1 MRLLASTPAGQAAGP
16 YPRRWWALLVLCL
29 SLLLDLMA
37 NSSLIVAAPSMT
49 SGLHLTGSDL
59 EWVIDAY
66 TIPYAA
72 LMLVLGAIG
81 DKYSRRGALIA
92 GLLVFGAGSAAGSLV
107 HSTAAVIAARAVMG
121 TGAAIIMPAT
131 LSLLVAIF
139 PRGERARAI
148 TAWTA
153 TSGLAVALGPLLAG
167 WLLESYSWHSVFLMN
182 VPVAAAAILAAL
194 AVVPPS
200 RAANYGRP
208 DIIGGLLSMVTVGA
222 LVYMIIEG
230 PHFGWGAAAITAA
243 AIAAAGLVAFV
254 AWELRFPN
262 PMLKLRMF
270 RDRGLAGA
278 TLAVLLFFLATFG
291 TVYYIP
297 QEFQFVMGYSPLATG
312 ARLLPLAAGVFAG
325 AAVTG
330 WLTRRLGLKV
340 VVPAGMALGTAAIFL
355 LTRVGDHTGYLGY
368 WPALALLG
376 VAIGLAASPA
386 TDRIMAA
393 FPEAELGVGGGVND
407 TAIEL
412 GAALGIAILGSV
424 LGAAYKN
431 TVSPLLAGHLPVVA
445 LHAATDSVGG
455 ALAVAKQAALSPAG
469 GPAQGQALIAA
480 AGHAFTH
487 AVAHTSIIGAVIVAT
502 GTVVVALVLPR
513 RSDDSAEGAA
523 VADEPGHETSGR
535 HREAARR

>member
-1 MRLLASTPAGQAAGP
+1 
-16 YPRRWWALLVLCL
+16 VLCL

-49 SGLHLTGSDL
+49 SDLHLSSSGL

-121 TGAAIIMPAT
+121 TGAALIMPST

-167 WLLESYSWHSVFLMN
+167 WLLESYSWHSVFLLN
-182 VPVAAAAILAAL
+182 VPVAAVAVLAAL
-194 AVVPPS
+194 VLVPPS
-200 RAANYGRP
+200 RAASHGRP
-208 DIIGGLLSMVTVGA
+208 DIVGGLLSVITVGA

-230 PHFGWGAAAITAA
+230 PHFGWGAAAVTAA
-243 AIAAAGLVAFV
+243 AVAAAGLVAFV

-278 TLAVLLFFLATFG
+278 TLAVLVFFLAVYG

-340 VVPAGMALGTAAIFL
+340 VVPAGMALGAVAIFL
-355 LTRVGDHTGYLGY
+355 LTRVGDHTGYVGY

-376 VAIGLAASPA
+376 AAIGLAASPS

-412 GAALGIAILGSV
+412 GAALGIAILGSA
-424 LGAAYKN
+424 LATAYKN
-431 TVSPLLAGHLPVVA
+431 TVSPLLTGHLPATA
-445 LHAATDSVGG
+445 LHAAADSVGG
-455 ALAVAKQAALSPAG
+455 ALAVAQQVAASPAG
-469 GPAQGQALIAA
+469 GPAQAQALVAA

-487 AVAHTSIIGAVIVAT
+487 AVAHTSAIGAVIVVA
-502 GTVVVALVLPR
+502 GTVIVALVLPGR
-513 RSDDSAEGAA
+513 RAGGTDRAA
-523 VADEPGHETSGR
+523 TAPEPECEVSGQPR
-535 HREAARR
+535 TAARQ

>member
-1 MRLLASTPAGQAAGP
+1 MRLPASTPSGQLAGP

-49 SGLHLTGSDL
+49 RDLHLSSSDL

-72 LMLVLGAIG
+72 LMLAFGAIG

-92 GLLVFGAGSAAGSLV
+92 GLLVFGAGSAAGGLAD
-107 HSTAAVIAARAVMG
+107 STAAVIAARAVMG
-121 TGAAIIMPAT
+121 TGAAVIMPST

-139 PRGERARAI
+139 PRRERARAI

-167 WLLESYSWHSVFLMN
+167 WLLEGYSWHSVFLLN
-182 VPVAAAAILAAL
+182 VPVAVVAVLAAL
-194 AVVPPS
+194 ALVPPS

-208 DIIGGLLSMVTVGA
+208 DIVGGLLSVVTVGS

-230 PHFGWGAAAITAA
+230 PRFGWGTAAIAAA
-243 AIAAAGLVAFV
+243 AIAATGLVAFV
-254 AWELRFPN
+254 AWELRYSN

-278 TLAVLLFFLATFG
+278 TLAVLLFFLAVFG

-312 ARLLPLAAGVFAG
+312 ARLLPLAVGVFAG
-325 AAVTG
+325 AALTG

-340 VVPAGMALGTAAIFL
+340 VVPAGMALGAVAVFL

-376 VAIGLAASPA
+376 VAVGLAAAPC

-407 TAIEL
+407 TALEL
-412 GAALGIAILGSV
+412 GAALGIAILGSA
-424 LGAAYKN
+424 LATSYQN
-431 TVSPLLAGHLPVVA
+431 TVSPLLSGRLPATA

-455 ALAVAKQAALSPAG
+455 ALAVAQQAALSPVG
-469 GPAQGQALIAA
+469 GPAQAQALIAA

-487 AVAHTSIIGAVIVAT
+487 AVAHTSIIGAVILAA
-502 GTVVVALVLPR
+502 GTVVVALTLPGR
-513 RSDDSAEGAA
+513 RAEGTAA
-523 VADEPGHETSGR
+523 VAEPERGLP
-535 HREAARR
+535 ARQYDTVRR